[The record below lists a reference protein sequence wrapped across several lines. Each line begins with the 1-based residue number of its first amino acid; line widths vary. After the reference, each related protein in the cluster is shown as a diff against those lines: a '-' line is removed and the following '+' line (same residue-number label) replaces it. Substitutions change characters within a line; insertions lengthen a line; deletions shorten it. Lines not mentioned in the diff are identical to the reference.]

1 MSAKAAWWLE
11 RIAADGSPL
20 AVPVHALPFGI
31 GRDEDNEL
39 VLIASGVS
47 RKHARLTKAEGHDG
61 LVLVDLGSTNGC
73 FVNRARVEASRPLEE
88 GDIVHI
94 GSAELRIRRAERS
107 SRLDSILP
115 AEERTVISLP
125 DGALSEH
132 FVANEAEF
140 LDLLSGNGL
149 AAALQPIVSAD
160 DGRLVAYELLGRCT
174 HPGLPVSPTHLFG
187 LAVRLHRAGELSSAL
202 RRHGVAVAASRL
214 GSAMLFA
221 NAHPAETFE
230 PGFVPDIASLLRE
243 HPGIELVIE
252 IHETAIVE
260 SARMRELG
268 ARLADIGVRF
278 AYDDFGAG
286 QARLNELSEAPP
298 HFVKFDM
305 ALVNGLAAAGARKQR
320 VVSDLVRLVV
330 DVGSVA
336 LAEGIEAEADA
347 EVCRQMGFRLLQGYL
362 FGRPVPA
369 HTV

>member
-47 RKHARLTKAEGHDG
+47 RKHARLTQQAGDDR
-61 LVLVDLGSTNGC
+61 LVLSDLGSTNGC
-73 FVNRARVEASRPLEE
+73 FVNRVRIEGPRPLDES
-88 GDIVHI
+88 DIVHI
-94 GSAELRIRRAERS
+94 GSAELRIRRPERS
-107 SRLDSILP
+107 SRFDSVLP
-115 AEERTVISLP
+115 AEERTVVSLP
-125 DGALSEH
+125 GHALSAD

-140 LDLLSGNGL
+140 HELLAGRGL
-149 AAALQPIVSAD
+149 AAAMQPIVSAD
-160 DGRLVAYELLGRCT
+160 DGRLFAYELLGRST
-174 HPGLPVSPTHLFG
+174 HPGLPASPMHLFS
-187 LAVRLHRAGELSSAL
+187 LATRLHRAGELSNAL
-202 RRHGVAVAASRL
+202 RRHGVAVAAGRL
-214 GSAMLFA
+214 RGAMLFV

-230 PGFVPDIASLLRE
+230 PAFVPGIAALARE

-252 IHETAIVE
+252 IHETAVVE
-260 SARMRELG
+260 TARMRELG

-305 ALVNGLAAAGARKQR
+305 ALVNGLASAGARKQR
-320 VVSDLVRLVV
+320 VVSDLVRLVA
-330 DVGSVA
+330 DLGSVA

-347 EVCRQMGFRLLQGYL
+347 QVCRQIGFRLMQGYL
-362 FGRPVPA
+362 FGKPVPA
-369 HTV
+369 DTL